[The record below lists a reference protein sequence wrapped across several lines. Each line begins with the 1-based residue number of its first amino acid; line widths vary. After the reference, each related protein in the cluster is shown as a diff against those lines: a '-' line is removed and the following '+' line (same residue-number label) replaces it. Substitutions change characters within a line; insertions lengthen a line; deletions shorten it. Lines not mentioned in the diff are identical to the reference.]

1 MNVADPKDPTDA
13 VNKRYVDNA
22 VKNINNNINRLDNKI
37 DHVDRRLRA
46 GIAGATAIS
55 SLQRPN
61 GSR

>member
-1 MNVADPKDPTDA
+1 MWPILKDPTDA

-37 DHVDRRLRA
+37 DHVDRKLRA

-55 SLQRPN
+55 FLQT
-61 GSR
+61 SK

>member
-1 MNVADPKDPTDA
+1 MWLIPKTQTDA

-46 GIAGATAIS
+46 GIGRCDSDFTS
-55 SLQRPN
+55 PGTGKS
-61 GSR
+61 